1 MHKTIHCE
9 SAKRCK
15 NRKFSETLTSF
26 QTICSITEIV
36 CSRLNYFY
44 SIIFC
49 FACLTKWNSENL
61 PVRPPFCRESQWEIS
76 SARPSLHCEFDMKFR
91 RILSEM
97 QKIPNVQRGDVYCAS
112 GRRAGLRFNKRS
124 FNFFFDPISDL
135 CALNQSQVWN
145 ICKLFSQWQPVI
157 VDVFLVRKLTHGVWI
172 TCNNVGQKYLFGKL
186 CFADVMYKDPA
197 TRIGVVW
204 AFLWSYHHAI
214 SLH

>member
-124 FNFFFDPISDL
+124 FNFFFDPISVQDGSL
-135 CALNQSQVWN
+135 CTESKPAL
-145 ICKLFSQWQPVI
+145 
-157 VDVFLVRKLTHGVWI
+157 
-172 TCNNVGQKYLFGKL
+172 KYLQIVFTMAAGD
-186 CFADVMYKDPA
+186 CWCVCVFSSETHP
-197 TRIGVVW
+197 
-204 AFLWSYHHAI
+204 WSLNYMQQCWSKI
-214 SLH
+214 FIW

>member
-1 MHKTIHCE
+1 MGNLQCSPFSPLWVWYEIPE
-9 SAKRCK
+9 NSFRNAKDSKRSTWVTC
-15 NRKFSETLTSF
+15 
-26 QTICSITEIV
+26 I
-36 CSRLNYFY
+36 
-44 SIIFC
+44 
-49 FACLTKWNSENL
+49 
-61 PVRPPFCRESQWEIS
+61 VRPGDEGGFVSTKGLSIS
-76 SARPSLHCEFDMKFR
+76 SLIPS
-91 RILSEM
+91 
-97 QKIPNVQRGDVYCAS
+97 VT
-112 GRRAGLRFNKRS
+112 
-124 FNFFFDPISDL
+124 DL

-157 VDVFLVRKLTHGVWI
+157 VDVFVFLVRKLTHGVWI

>member
-1 MHKTIHCE
+1 MGNLQCSPFPP
-9 SAKRCK
+9 SAVSLIWNSGEFFQKCKR
-15 NRKFSETLTSF
+15 F
-26 QTICSITEIV
+26 QTFNAVTCI
-36 CSRLNYFY
+36 
-44 SIIFC
+44 
-49 FACLTKWNSENL
+49 
-61 PVRPPFCRESQWEIS
+61 VRPGDERGFVSTKGLSIS
-76 SARPSLHCEFDMKFR
+76 SLIPSVCKT
-91 RILSEM
+91 
-97 QKIPNVQRGDVYCAS
+97 
-112 GRRAGLRFNKRS
+112 
-124 FNFFFDPISDL
+124 DL

-157 VDVFLVRKLTHGVWI
+157 VDVFVFLVRKLTHGVWI